1 MPLDE
6 VAAASHDSVRQ
17 RCGGPPVCRT
27 RGPVHTRMKRFD
39 ATSSLLLALGIGVLA
54 GCGDLPWQL
63 DALKLNGPLVGR
75 GVGASL
81 DYPTLMR
88 VGAAAE
94 AGGDFATAATTYR
107 RAAAVDTNA
116 AAPLVA
122 AGNALL
128 AMGEFNEAILA
139 YNSALARDQHD
150 REALRGLARA
160 YLTSGQ
166 PALAG
171 EPLAIA
177 YQDDPNDAK
186 LLQLIGVADDFVG
199 RHDEAQTRY
208 RRGLELTPRD
218 PALSLNLALS
228 LALGGSYPEAI
239 GVLRP
244 IATAPGAT
252 LRERQTLVLIYGL
265 QGNRRE
271 AEHLA
276 RIDLDPVS
284 VQRNLAFYESLRP
297 LSPEARQRAI
307 QSLGGKPARP

>member
-1 MPLDE
+1 G
-6 VAAASHDSVRQ
+6 AA
-17 RCGGPPVCRT
+17 
-27 RGPVHTRMKRFD
+27 
-39 ATSSLLLALGIGVLA
+39 
-54 GCGDLPWQL
+54 
-63 DALKLNGPLVGR
+63 
-75 GVGASL
+75 L

-94 AGGDFATAATTYR
+94 AGGDFSTAVTTYR
-107 RAAAVDTNA
+107 RAAAIDTTA
-116 AAPLVA
+116 VAPLVA
-122 AGNALL
+122 TGNALL

-199 RHDEAQTRY
+199 RHEEAQSRY
-208 RRGLELTPRD
+208 RRGLELTPAD

-228 LALGGSYPEAI
+228 LALSGNYPEAI

-244 IATAPGAT
+244 LATAKT
-252 LRERQTLVLIYGL
+252 SSLRERQTLALIYGL
-265 QGNRRE
+265 QGNRKE
-271 AEHLA
+271 AEHIA
-276 RIDLDPVS
+276 RLDLDPVS
-284 VQRNLAFYESLRP
+284 VQRNLAYYESLRL
-297 LSPEARQRAI
+297 LSPEARHRAI
-307 QSLGGKPARP
+307 QSLGSQAKPAEPS

>member
-1 MPLDE
+1 
-6 VAAASHDSVRQ
+6 
-17 RCGGPPVCRT
+17 
-27 RGPVHTRMKRFD
+27 MKRLD
-39 ATSSLLLALGIGVLA
+39 AKASLLLGLGLVVLA
-54 GCGDLPWQL
+54 GCGDLPWQV
-63 DALKLNGPLVGR
+63 DAFKLNGPLIGR
-75 GVGASL
+75 GPGAAL

-94 AGGDFATAATTYR
+94 AGGDFATAVTTYR
-107 RAAAVDTNA
+107 RAAAIDTTA
-116 AAPLVA
+116 VAPLVA
-122 AGNALL
+122 TGNALL
-128 AMGEFNEAILA
+128 ALGEFNEAILA
-139 YNSALARDQHD
+139 YNSALARHDHD

-160 YLTSGQ
+160 YLMSDR
-166 PALAG
+166 PAQAG

-208 RRGLELTPRD
+208 RRGLELAPGD

-228 LALGGSYPEAI
+228 LALSGSYPEAI

-244 IATAPGAT
+244 IATAPAAT
-252 LRERQTLVLIYGL
+252 LRERQTLALIYGL

-284 VQRNLAFYESLRP
+284 AQRNLSYYETLRQ

-307 QSLGGKPARP
+307 QSLGGKPARPS

>member
-1 MPLDE
+1 M
-6 VAAASHDSVRQ
+6 
-17 RCGGPPVCRT
+17 
-27 RGPVHTRMKRFD
+27 HTRMKRFD
-39 ATSSLLLALGIGVLA
+39 ATASLLLALGMGVLA

-116 AAPLVA
+116 VAPLVA

-128 AMGEFNEAILA
+128 AMGEFNEAISA
-139 YNSALARDQHD
+139 YNSALARTQHD
-150 REALRGLARA
+150 REALLGLARA
-160 YLTSGQ
+160 YLMSDK

-208 RRGLELTPRD
+208 RRGLELTPGD

-228 LALGGSYPEAI
+228 LALSGNYPEAI
-239 GVLRP
+239 AILRP
-244 IATAPGAT
+244 IAMAPTAL
-252 LRERQTLVLIYGL
+252 LRERQTLALIYGL

-271 AEHLA
+271 AEHMA
-276 RIDLDPVS
+276 RIDLDSVS
-284 VQRNLAFYESLRP
+284 VQRNLAYYDSLRQ
-297 LSPEARQRAI
+297 LSPEARHRAI
-307 QSLGGKPARP
+307 QSLGAQSKPDRPS

>member
-1 MPLDE
+1 
-6 VAAASHDSVRQ
+6 
-17 RCGGPPVCRT
+17 
-27 RGPVHTRMKRFD
+27 VHTRMKRFD
-39 ATSSLLLALGIGVLA
+39 ATASLLLALGVGMLA

-63 DALKLNGPLVGR
+63 DAFKLNGPLNGH

-81 DYPTLMR
+81 DYATLMR

-94 AGGDFATAATTYR
+94 AGGDFATAVTTYR
-107 RAAAVDTNA
+107 RASAVDTA
-116 AAPLVA
+116 AVPPLVA

-128 AMGEFNEAILA
+128 AMGEFNEAILS
-139 YNSALARDQHD
+139 YNSALARSQRD

-160 YLTSGQ
+160 YLMSDK

-177 YQDDPNDAK
+177 YQDNPDDAK

-228 LALGGSYPEAI
+228 LALSGNYPEAI
-239 GVLRP
+239 AILRP
-244 IATAPGAT
+244 IATAAT
-252 LRERQTLVLIYGL
+252 ASPRERQTLALIYGL

-271 AEHLA
+271 AEHMA
-276 RIDLDPVS
+276 RVDMDPAS
-284 VQRNLAFYESLRP
+284 VQRSLAYYETLRQ
-297 LSPEARQRAI
+297 LSPEARHRAI
-307 QSLGGKPARP
+307 QSLGAQSRPDQPS

>member
-1 MPLDE
+1 
-6 VAAASHDSVRQ
+6 
-17 RCGGPPVCRT
+17 
-27 RGPVHTRMKRFD
+27 MKRFD
-39 ATSSLLLALGIGVLA
+39 ATASLLLALGMGVLA

-116 AAPLVA
+116 VAPLVA

-128 AMGEFNEAILA
+128 AMGEFNEAISA
-139 YNSALARDQHD
+139 YNSALARTQHD

-160 YLTSGQ
+160 YLMSDK

-177 YQDDPNDAK
+177 
-186 LLQLIGVADDFVG
+186 
-199 RHDEAQTRY
+199 
-208 RRGLELTPRD
+208 
-218 PALSLNLALS
+218 
-228 LALGGSYPEAI
+228 
-239 GVLRP
+239 
-244 IATAPGAT
+244 
-252 LRERQTLVLIYGL
+252 
-265 QGNRRE
+265 
-271 AEHLA
+271 
-276 RIDLDPVS
+276 
-284 VQRNLAFYESLRP
+284 
-297 LSPEARQRAI
+297 
-307 QSLGGKPARP
+307 